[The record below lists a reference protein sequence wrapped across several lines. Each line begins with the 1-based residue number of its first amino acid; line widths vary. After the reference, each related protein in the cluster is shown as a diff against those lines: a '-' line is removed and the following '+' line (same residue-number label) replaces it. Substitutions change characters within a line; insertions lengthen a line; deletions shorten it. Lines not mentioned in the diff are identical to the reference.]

1 MWNYQ
6 KINYIKIVQSGGF
19 LGRLPEPL
27 LKTGLPL
34 IGNVLKPL
42 AKNVLIA
49 LGLTAVA

>member
-6 KINYIKIVQSGGF
+6 KFNCIKFVQSGAF

-34 IGNVLKPL
+34 IGNILKPL
-42 AKNVLIA
+42 AKNLLIA
-49 LGLTAVA
+49 LGLTAAA